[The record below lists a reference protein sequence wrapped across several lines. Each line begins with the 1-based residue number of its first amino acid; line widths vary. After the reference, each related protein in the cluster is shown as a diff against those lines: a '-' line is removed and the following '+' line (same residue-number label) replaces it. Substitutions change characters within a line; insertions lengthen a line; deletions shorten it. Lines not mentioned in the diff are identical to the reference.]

1 MSEKYKSAMDK
12 ITASDELKARIIKA
26 AEEKSKPASKKIF
39 YIRYSAGLAACIAI
53 AVTGYGIF
61 KKPNTITPDVI
72 TPPVAVAKP
81 DETPDDPKPDSQ
93 KPPVSENLPAK
104 NSPEKTT
111 EPPAKPPKAEPPQ
124 TSVPA
129 GEPEMPEPPM
139 TDAPADNET
148 VAAGNGA
155 SDCADVDEI
164 NAQLGYKIKAPSYI
178 PEGYVFESASLLF
191 GTLADIRFESGDNS
205 IIFRTEKTTEDI
217 NWDYNVYEGEFTE
230 NINGSEVTFR
240 GNSGKIS
247 NFSWIDG
254 ENAYVLYCDAAIS
267 PEEAV
272 KIAENV
278 K

>member
-26 AEEKSKPASKKIF
+26 AEEKTKPASKKIF

-111 EPPAKPPKAEPPQ
+111 EPPAEPPKAEPPVEPD
-124 TSVPA
+124 TPAAEVPSDIEESTPT
-129 GEPEMPEPPM
+129 GGM
-139 TDAPADNET
+139 

-217 NWDYNVYEGEFTE
+217 NGDYNVYEGEFTE

-240 GNSGKIS
+240 GNGGKIS
-247 NFSWIDG
+247 NFSWSDG
-254 ENAYVLYCDAAIS
+254 ENAYALYCDAAIS

-272 KIAENV
+272 RIAENV

>member
-26 AEEKSKPASKKIF
+26 TEEKTKPASKKIF
-39 YIRYSAGLAACIAI
+39 YIRYAAGLAACIAI

-111 EPPAKPPKAEPPQ
+111 EPPAEPPKAEPPVEPD
-124 TSVPA
+124 TPAAEVPSDIEESTPT
-129 GEPEMPEPPM
+129 GGM
-139 TDAPADNET
+139 

-217 NWDYNVYEGEFTE
+217 NGDYNVYEGEFTE

-240 GNSGKIS
+240 GNGGKIS
-247 NFSWIDG
+247 NFSWSDG

-272 KIAENV
+272 RIAENV